1 MIVGFMSVK
10 LYAMTEKQYEQSEYL
25 ISRWWLSLIIGLICI
40 CLGFIVLVNPV
51 SSYYTFAIWMGLAIL
66 LSGVMGLVQ
75 SFSSKNIIVRRGWQI
90 VSSILD
96 IIIGVLLLSNM
107 FLSAM
112 ILPLLLGF
120 WLLYRGGAM
129 LVQAYDMRSYGRR
142 DSGWMIF
149 YSIILI
155 ILGVAIIWAPST
167 FGAETVVLF
176 IAIGF
181 LTYGISI
188 ISLAIRL
195 WRVHRYAKTQIGN
208 H

>member
-1 MIVGFMSVK
+1 MDIHPWLAYDLGVHNEFWFFASQFLFELCISCSYF
-10 LYAMTEKQYEQSEYL
+10 LY
-25 ISRWWLSLIIGLICI
+25 
-40 CLGFIVLVNPV
+40 
-51 SSYYTFAIWMGLAIL
+51 
-66 LSGVMGLVQ
+66 
-75 SFSSKNIIVRRGWQI
+75 NIIIRRGWQI

-155 ILGVAIIWAPST
+155 ILGIAIIWAPST
-167 FGAETVVLF
+167 FGVETVVLF

>member
-1 MIVGFMSVK
+1 
-10 LYAMTEKQYEQSEYL
+10 
-25 ISRWWLSLIIGLICI
+25 
-40 CLGFIVLVNPV
+40 
-51 SSYYTFAIWMGLAIL
+51 
-66 LSGVMGLVQ
+66 
-75 SFSSKNIIVRRGWQI
+75 
-90 VSSILD
+90 
-96 IIIGVLLLSNM
+96 
-107 FLSAM
+107 
-112 ILPLLLGF
+112 
-120 WLLYRGGAM
+120 M

-155 ILGVAIIWAPST
+155 ILGIAIIWAPST
-167 FGAETVVLF
+167 FGVETVVLF

-188 ISLAIRL
+188 IALAIRL